1 MEITH
6 SLEAKDYV
14 NFNLFQIQHSEQLR
28 KRLHTQRIVVSVLFI
43 AIALITFS
51 LLSRFRL
58 ATALL
63 FLLISILWYGY
74 FPTFS
79 KNQVVKS
86 TEKTIARGQ
95 LSSLFDEVRLEFD
108 GTGVTE
114 VTTQGEHRNSW
125 QEVQSIGLTQEYF
138 YLFLTSTSAIIIPKR
153 TLATEKLDQF
163 EELID
168 SYYQGNVN
176 YYNK

>member
-6 SLEAKDYV
+6 SLEAKDYI

-28 KRLHTQRIVVSVLFI
+28 KRLHLQRIVVSILFI
-43 AIALITFS
+43 AISLIVFN
-51 LLSRFRL
+51 LLNRFRL
-58 ATALL
+58 TVAILS
-63 FLLISILWYGY
+63 LLISVLWYSY

-108 GTGVTE
+108 GVGITE
-114 VTTQGEHRNSW
+114 VTTQGEHSNNW
-125 QEVQSIGLTQEYF
+125 QEIQSIVLTKEYL

-153 TLATEKLDQF
+153 TLATEELDQL
-163 EELID
+163 EGLID
-168 SYYQGNVN
+168 KHYPRNVEQID
-176 YYNK
+176 K